1 MRHFRHLTHLVGFM
15 RWRALGV
22 LGLIVGGGLLE
33 GAGLLLLIP
42 LLGSIGLDVQ
52 QGAVGRLAA
61 IVTGAFTASGVAP
74 TLPRVLLV
82 FVGVNIGL
90 AWLKRTQATLSGR
103 VEQELV
109 HSTRVRLYQAILRME
124 WLALSRRRA
133 SDFNVSLNTE
143 CERAGYAASQVLT
156 IVGTSIV
163 TLVYIGFAWRLSA
176 AMTAG
181 VFVCG
186 AALTLILRRRTKL
199 SELLGAAFSD
209 ATRDFQAAVT
219 DDMSGL
225 KTIRGYGAEPRSLER
240 FDRVSRRIGDVRS
253 RNISAYAT
261 STFWLDVGSAV
272 MLSGLVFVAVN
283 GLHFQP
289 SALLMLVFLFARV
302 MPRLAALQQNV
313 QFYLHVLPSA
323 ERVHELQ
330 LECDSAAEPPASAVM
345 LVPLADAVRLKDVTF
360 TYDAGR
366 PPVLEHL
373 DLTVRAGSIVALVG
387 PSGGGKTTVVDI
399 LLALLTPQHGG
410 VEVDGRMLQ
419 SGEAARWRNTVAYV
433 PQDAFL
439 FHGTIRENLRWAVP
453 TATDEDLRRALDAAA
468 AGFVEKLPEGLDTVV
483 GDRGAMLSGGERQRL
498 ALARALLRRPSLLV
512 LDEAT
517 SALDSETEKRVLDVV
532 WRLRGQLTVVLV
544 THRLHAVREAD
555 VIHVLE
561 DGTVVESGSWQE
573 LLSRPSGRLRSLLGS
588 AAVEAPSPA

>member
-1 MRHFRHLTHLVGFM
+1 M
-15 RWRALGV
+15 RWRAVAV
-22 LGLIVGGGLLE
+22 LALIVGSGLLE

-52 QGAVGRLAA
+52 QGAVGRLAEG
-61 IVTGAFTASGVAP
+61 VTGTFRASGVTP

-82 FVGVNIGL
+82 FVAVNIGL

-109 HSTRVRLYQAILRME
+109 HRTRVRLYEAILRME

-133 SDFNVSLNTE
+133 SDLNVALNTE

-156 IVGTSIV
+156 IVGASIV
-163 TLVYIGFAWRLSA
+163 TLVYVGFAWRLSA

-186 AALTLILRRRTKL
+186 AALTLLLRRRTRL

-225 KTIRGYGAEPRSLER
+225 KTIRGYGAEPRSLGR
-240 FDRVSRRIGDVRS
+240 FTRVSQRIGEVRS
-253 RNISAYAT
+253 SNIAAYAA

-272 MLSGLVFVAVN
+272 MLSSLVYVAVN
-283 GLHFQP
+283 GLHFAA

-313 QFYLHVLPSA
+313 QFYMHVLPSA
-323 ERVHELQ
+323 ERVRALQ
-330 LECDSAAEPPASAVM
+330 IEYDAAAEPPVSVTALA
-345 LVPLADAVRLKDVTF
+345 PLSDAVQLKDVTF
-360 TYDAGR
+360 SYAAGQA
-366 PPVLEHL
+366 PVLHHL
-373 DLTVRAGSIVALVG
+373 NLTVRAGSIVALVG
-387 PSGGGKTTVVDI
+387 PSGSGKTTVVDI
-399 LLALLTPQHGG
+399 LLALLTPERGS
-410 VEVDGRMLQ
+410 VEVDGRPLQ
-419 SGEAARWRNTVAYV
+419 SGDAARWRNTVAYV

-439 FHGTIRENLRWAVP
+439 FHGTIAENLRWAVP
-453 TATDEDLRRALDAAA
+453 DATDDDIWQALHAAA
-468 AGFVEKLPEGLDTVV
+468 AGFVETLPARLNTVV
-483 GDRGAMLSGGERQRL
+483 GDRGTMLSGGERQRL

-517 SALDSETEKRVLDVV
+517 SALDSETEKRVLDVI
-532 WRLRGQLTVVLV
+532 WRLRNQLTVVLV
-544 THRLHAVREAD
+544 THRLHAVRDAD
-555 VIHVLE
+555 VIHVL
-561 DGTVVESGSWQE
+561 DAGTLVESGSWQE
-573 LLSRPSGRLRSLLGS
+573 LVNRPAGRLRSLLNS
-588 AAVEAPSPA
+588 ATLEASSPA